1 MEVFDELSDGIKPG
15 PTQFTHVELDSA
27 RDREGALYA
36 VRMVIGQRSHSRL
49 LRWGTVRDYDLL
61 DLMGLEHDDRNRDV
75 DARDLREA
83 IVEQL
88 TRLERNTRPG
98 KDLLGRNIDKLG
110 DALKLG
116 AVERSVLRLAV
127 IASSVANFGDLFVLC
142 VRTSAELT
150 RAIHYATGMPLAGV
164 SKALSDKQVLRC
176 SGFFSAPRF
185 SWSDGNPLELDSAV
199 VDALLGQRFDV
210 VTFLRRLIRS
220 SPTPSLT
227 LDDFSHLPDLG
238 LVQRYLGEAVKQRR
252 RGVNLLIYGAP
263 GTGKTEFVRAIAA
276 AMKMS
281 LNEVPNEDPD
291 GDPISG
297 TRRFRCY
304 AMCQRLVANKKNQ
317 ALLFDEIE
325 DVFGQDDSIRAML
338 AGFSGPGRHGAENS
352 RKSWVNETLES
363 NPVPAFWVCN
373 SIGAIDPAYLRRFDL
388 IVEFR
393 PQSRAIR
400 RRVIDRYFGP
410 GEISIACADRLSDI
424 ARLPPAQVERAARV
438 VRALRSKDVS
448 KRDAETERVI
458 STSLHAMGLG
468 TVGAAPALPQHYD
481 PAFLN
486 TDQDLQKIAEGL
498 RRRGSGRLCLYG
510 PPGTGKTAFAHHL
523 GRTLD
528 RAVVV
533 KRGSDLLSMWVGGT
547 EVAIAQAFEQAH
559 DEDAILLLDEADS
572 FLQDRAGAH
581 HSWQITQV
589 NELLTQM
596 EAFNGIFVASTNL
609 IDTLDEASLRR
620 FDFKLKFDFL
630 TRPQRRAMLLRV
642 LSGMEADTDAI
653 RIATARLDQLDHVTA
668 GDFANVLRQ
677 VDITGATPGAVHLVG
692 LLAAEV
698 AMKPDMRKRAIG
710 FRTGS

>member
-1 MEVFDELSDGIKPG
+1 MDVFDEVSDDIKPG
-15 PTQFTHVELDSA
+15 RIRFTRAELGSA
-27 RDREGALYA
+27 NDREGALYA
-36 VRMVIGQRSHSRL
+36 LRMVNGQRSHSRL
-49 LRWGTVRDYDLL
+49 LRYGTVRDHDLL
-61 DLMGLEHDDRNRDV
+61 ALMGLDLDDRGRDV
-75 DARDLREA
+75 DAGDLREA
-83 IVEQL
+83 MAAQL
-88 TRLERNTRPG
+88 ARLERNPRPS
-98 KDLLGRNIDKLG
+98 KDLLGRNVDKLG
-110 DALKLG
+110 DALRLG
-116 AVERSVLRLAV
+116 VVERSVLRLAV
-127 IASSVANFGDLFVLC
+127 IASSVANFGDLFRLS
-142 VRTSAELT
+142 VRTSSELM
-150 RAIHYATGMPLAGV
+150 RAIQYATGVPLAGV
-164 SKALSDKQVLRC
+164 CKALSDKQVLRC
-176 SGFFSAPRF
+176 SGFFTAARF
-185 SWSDGNPLELDSAV
+185 SCSDGNPLELDSAV

-210 VTFLRRLIRS
+210 ASLLRRLIRS
-220 SPTPSLT
+220 SPTPNLT

-238 LVQRYLGEAVKQRR
+238 LIQRYLGEAAKQRR
-252 RGVNLLIYGAP
+252 KGVNVLIYGAP

-281 LNEVPNEDPD
+281 INEVPNEDFD

-297 TRRFRCY
+297 TRRFRSY
-304 AMCQRLVANKKNQ
+304 AMCQRLMANKRNQ
-317 ALLFDEIE
+317 ALLFDEVE
-325 DVFGQDDSIRAML
+325 DVFGQEDSIRAML
-338 AGFSGPGRHGAENS
+338 SGLAGPDRHGSENS

-393 PQSRAIR
+393 PQSRPVR
-400 RRVIDRYFGP
+400 RRVIDRYLAP
-410 GEISIACADRLSDI
+410 GEISIECADRLSDI
-424 ARLPPAQVERAARV
+424 AKLPPAQVERAARV

-458 STSLHAMGLG
+458 STSLRAMGLG
-468 TVGAAPALPQHYD
+468 AAVAAPVLPQHYD

-547 EVAIAQAFEQAH
+547 EAAIAQAFEQAR

-572 FLQDRAGAH
+572 FLQDRAAAH
-581 HSWQITQV
+581 QSWQITQV

-609 IDTLDEASLRR
+609 IDMLDAASLRR

-630 TRPQRRAMLLRV
+630 TRLQRRAMLLRV
-642 LSGMEADTDAI
+642 LSGIEADTDAI
-653 RIATARLDQLDHVTA
+653 CTAVTRLDQLDHVTA

-677 VDITGATPGAVHLVG
+677 VDVTGATPGAVRLVG

-698 AMKPDMRKRAIG
+698 AMKPGVRNRAIG
-710 FRTGS
+710 FLASH